1 MLLGIKRIYDK
12 TEMTDGR
19 RILVDR
25 LWPRGVKR
33 STANI
38 DIWMKEIAPSDK
50 LRTWFAHDIKK
61 WPEFEKRYRRELER
75 NESLS
80 KLINIVKASD
90 VTFVYSSNDQE
101 HNNAVVLEKVINEKI
116 RKES

>member
-1 MLLGIKRIYDK
+1 MLLGIKRIYDR
-12 TEMTDGR
+12 TEITDGR

-61 WPEFEKRYRRELER
+61 WPEFEKKYKKELES
-75 NESLS
+75 NSLLT
-80 KLINIVKASD
+80 KLVNIVKESD
-90 VTFVYSSNDQE
+90 VTFVYSSNDEE
-101 HNNAVVLEKVINEKI
+101 HNNAIVLREVVEKKL
-116 RKES
+116 KEGS